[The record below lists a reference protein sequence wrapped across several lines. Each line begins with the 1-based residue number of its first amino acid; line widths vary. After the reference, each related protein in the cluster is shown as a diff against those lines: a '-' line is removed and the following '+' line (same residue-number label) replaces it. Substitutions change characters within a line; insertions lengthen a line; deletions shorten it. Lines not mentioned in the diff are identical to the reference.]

1 MSRRQTR
8 RTRLDE
14 FGDFLTLADLAEL
27 LGLSVRT
34 LQRLRR
40 HSPELLPPEFRPLSR
55 TARYATDAVRAWRDS
70 SLHLR
75 ARARQE
81 GRMTA
86 MLLWGLVGLALGGLW
101 VAHRRRTGRAQSA
114 DRVSPQTLARL
125 RQAQK
130 EDR

>member
-40 HSPELLPPEFRPLSR
+40 HIPELLPPEFRPLSR
-55 TARYATDAVRAWRDS
+55 TARYATDAGRAWRDS
-70 SLHLR
+70 SRHVR
-75 ARARQE
+75 A
-81 GRMTA
+81 
-86 MLLWGLVGLALGGLW
+86 
-101 VAHRRRTGRAQSA
+101 
-114 DRVSPQTLARL
+114 LARG
-125 RQAQK
+125 RSAA
-130 EDR
+130 